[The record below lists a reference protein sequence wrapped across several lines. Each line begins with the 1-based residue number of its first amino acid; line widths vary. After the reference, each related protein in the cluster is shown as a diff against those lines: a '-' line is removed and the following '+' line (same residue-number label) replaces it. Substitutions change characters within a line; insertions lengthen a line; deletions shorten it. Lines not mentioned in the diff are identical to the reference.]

1 VVGIIT
7 NRTEKIKTR
16 PDLEPTNS
24 FGSYDGS
31 VDEFKAKRKES
42 IKFVKSTDQDLRN
55 HYYEFPFGLVDSY
68 QVMLFMAGHSIRH
81 TKQIKEIMAQESF
94 PKS

>member
-1 VVGIIT
+1 MCQDNDTPLLQI
-7 NRTEKIKTR
+7 
-16 PDLEPTNS
+16 P
-24 FGSYDGS
+24 YDGS
-31 VDEFKAKRKES
+31 VDQFKAKRKES

-55 HYYEFPFGLVDSY
+55 HYYEFPFGLVDTY

-81 TKQIKEIMAQESF
+81 TEQIKEIMTQESF